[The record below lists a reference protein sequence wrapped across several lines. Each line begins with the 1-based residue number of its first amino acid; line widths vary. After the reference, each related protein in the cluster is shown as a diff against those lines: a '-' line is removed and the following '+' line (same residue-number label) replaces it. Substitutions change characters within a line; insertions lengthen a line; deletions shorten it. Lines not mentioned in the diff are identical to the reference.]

1 MDVIDE
7 DLEDIA
13 DENDSWIDMADT
25 DPMHICLS
33 RWRNAGPEQ
42 RKRMWKMFDE
52 CGIFI
57 CACRHGVVQYF
68 CDMIRSGEL

>member
-1 MDVIDE
+1 VQPEEDE
-7 DLEDIA
+7 VDIEDEWEDI
-13 DENDSWIDMADT
+13 SDM
-25 DPMHICLS
+25 DPTNICIQ

-52 CGIFI
+52 CGLFLSV
-57 CACRHGVVQYF
+57 CRHGSVLYF